1 MNIEEKAKAYFP
13 YHRWKGRF
21 DLDLYQFNFYEMEGF
36 IQSLLEE
43 RERDL
48 KAWKHLA
55 ESRQRIMNNWIEKY
69 DLPIHE
75 ATLDLNQKEF

>member
-1 MNIEEKAKAYFP
+1 MNRQKQFDEWVDKTHPNLP
-13 YHRWKGRF
+13 YVKNRGIGKIW
-21 DLDLYQFNFYEMEGF
+21 QQFYE
-36 IQSLLEE
+36 SLLEE